1 MQPSICLSFYSA
13 DCVCLTGPELSPIE
27 FNNLWLLC
35 DPAIHTL
42 VVGAARPQDFDDHV
56 QAILKYEQ
64 RGELV
69 PPIETKLN
77 QVCNRLLS

>member
-1 MQPSICLSFYSA
+1 MKPVLCVA
-13 DCVCLTGPELSPIE
+13 DRTGELSPIE

-42 VVGAARPQDFDDHV
+42 VVGAARPQDFHDHV
-56 QAILKYEQ
+56 HSVLKYEK

-77 QVCNRLLS
+77 AVRNQE